1 MNIRKQIRKE
11 EAAVRQAEYNALSIE
26 QKIARAAK
34 RRGTSRKEL
43 VRLSAQLA
51 ATKSQEA
58 A

>member
-11 EAAVRQAEYNALSIE
+11 EAAVRAAEYSALTIE
-26 QKIARAAK
+26 QKIARAAH

-43 VRLSAQLA
+43 ARLSRLLA
-51 ATKSQEA
+51 AQQEKA